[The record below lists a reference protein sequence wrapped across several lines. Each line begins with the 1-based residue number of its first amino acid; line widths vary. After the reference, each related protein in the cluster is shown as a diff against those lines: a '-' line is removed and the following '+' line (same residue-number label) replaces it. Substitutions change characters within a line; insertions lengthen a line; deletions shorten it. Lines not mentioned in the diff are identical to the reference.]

1 MGRTAIVMSGGGAKG
16 AFELGA
22 VEYLINEHKVD
33 PDVIVGVS
41 TGTLNAAILAQGK
54 GPDGL
59 REQVAHLKTLWF
71 DLREDDDIYYT
82 RLGGFI
88 GMLFKA
94 DSLYSNKPL
103 WRRIQD
109 NIDPRLL
116 RDSGRLLRIGV
127 VDLMSGEYSVI
138 DGRDDRILEMI
149 RASASIPVF
158 FNPVDVGAAR
168 FVDGGVRNITPLNA
182 AFDALSELA
191 EAQPDGGP
199 SATRSSDGPDTIYV
213 ILASPL
219 TEDRVTRQRDMDSG
233 LEIFKRSLSL
243 LMNEVYRNDL
253 RMAALINTSLDYH
266 QRCQLEGGALPAA
279 YPFAK
284 YHFANLVLIKPDKV
298 HMGTLEFDPRKIRE
312 AHQAGHEQAKAA
324 LAAAAAGSGT
334 NVDLGTL

>member
-22 VEYLINEHKVD
+22 VEYLVNEHKVD
-33 PDVIVGVS
+33 PEVIVGVS

-54 GPDGL
+54 GRAGL
-59 REQVAHLKTLWF
+59 RKQMAHLKDIWF
-71 DLREDDDIYYT
+71 SLREDDDIYYT
-82 RLGGFI
+82 RFGGIF

-109 NIDPRLL
+109 NVDPRLL
-116 RDSGRLLRIGV
+116 RNSGRLLRIGV
-127 VDLMSGEYSVI
+127 VDLMSGEYSVV
-138 DGRDDRILEMI
+138 DGRDERILEMI

-182 AFDALSELA
+182 AFDALAELA
-191 EAQPDGGP
+191 EAQPDGNRTT
-199 SATRSSDGPDTIYV
+199 ATTGDDRDTIYV

-219 TEDRVTRQRDMDSG
+219 TEDPVTSQRDMDSG

-243 LMNEVYRNDL
+243 LMNEIYRNDL
-253 RMAALINTSLDYH
+253 RMAALINASLDYH
-266 QRCQLEGGALPAA
+266 LRCRLDVGAMPAGHP
-279 YPFAK
+279 YAK

-298 HMGTLEFDPRKIRE
+298 HMGTLEFDPRKIRA
-312 AHQAGHEQAKAA
+312 AHRAGRKQAKAA
-324 LAAAAAGSGT
+324 LAAAAAGGGT
-334 NVDLGTL
+334 NVDLTAL